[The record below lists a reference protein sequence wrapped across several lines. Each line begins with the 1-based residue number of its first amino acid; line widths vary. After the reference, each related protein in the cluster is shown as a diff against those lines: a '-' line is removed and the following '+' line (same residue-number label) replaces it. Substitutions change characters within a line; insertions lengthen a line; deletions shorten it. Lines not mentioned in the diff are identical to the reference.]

1 MFWVL
6 EAALRRKHNKSR
18 VKNNPKDLLSEY
30 CNPANHT
37 PVVVAW
43 IHFPPP
49 FLLKMDFFFYMIYS
63 YCCLLYVCS
72 SQLLPTIQIL
82 YLISKQSGF

>member
-6 EAALRRKHNKSR
+6 KAALRRKYNKFR

-30 CNPANHT
+30 CNPANHM
-37 PVVVAW
+37 PVVVAQ
-43 IHFPPP
+43 IHFLPP
-49 FLLKMDFFFYMIYS
+49 FSLIYS

-82 YLISKQSGF
+82 YLINKQSGF